1 MGVRIRDDAPGDA
14 PLAINRALED
24 LVPQPAFDSLS
35 GGSVLDLSQPI
46 ALYSIGLAD
55 IRNHN
60 LGDILS
66 HATFVSWRYLIDQGS
81 GGGAYADVRHNNDE
95 TKLVSLSTSK
105 NAAALIDAANIA
117 VDLVAD
123 KEDEFEFRII
133 DAPAVKLSSAW
144 ISGTENFFV
153 PYIDGLKSDLLLK
166 VIPQHAFE
174 EELTRRA
181 ESSRPAQD
189 EELSQ
194 DTN

>member
-24 LVPQPAFDSLS
+24 LAPQPAFDNLS
-35 GGSVLDLSQPI
+35 GGSILDLSQPI

-55 IRNHN
+55 ILNNN
-60 LGDILS
+60 LGDILL

-81 GGGAYADVRHNNDE
+81 GGGAYADVRHDNDK
-95 TKLVSLSTSK
+95 TKLISLSTSK
-105 NAAALIDAANIA
+105 NAAALMNAANIA
-117 VDLVAD
+117 VELVAD

-144 ISGTENFFV
+144 ISGPENFFV

-166 VIPQHAFE
+166 VISQYAFE
-174 EELTRRA
+174 EELTQRA
-181 ESSRPAQD
+181 QSARPEQD
-189 EELSQ
+189 EKLSQ